1 MSIKIEDN
9 ARAMSQPIAKIKPRV
24 AHLHGRFLENKRKK
38 RKKEDKT
45 KQKKTSKKK
54 ETNLFSCDERSR
66 ELDTRRHVHAIRME
80 SENQKVTYSTEFSQ
94 TRANRRV

>member
-38 RKKEDKT
+38 RKKETKQNKT
-45 KQKKTSKKK
+45 KKNLK
-54 ETNLFSCDERSR
+54 EKRNKSVFL
-66 ELDTRRHVHAIRME
+66 
-80 SENQKVTYSTEFSQ
+80 
-94 TRANRRV
+94 